1 MSENIKHVLVS
12 GGAGF
17 IGSAL
22 TRRLLA
28 EGKKVT
34 VVDDLSNGK
43 RENVPEE
50 ANFVYF
56 DLTEE
61 QAYSKL
67 EQIPFDAVFHL
78 AAQTSGALSFVDP
91 IADMKSHLPL
101 TFNLLRLCMEKH
113 IARFIYASSTTIYGD
128 PEYLPVDETHPK
140 NPKTYYAVGK
150 NATEEYLSFFGS
162 KGLANTI
169 LRLPNVYGPGQNLK
183 NKDQGMISIY
193 LSYILEGNPILVKG
207 LPDRFRDFIYIDDVV
222 DGWMLAFSQSVAIG
236 KTYNLASGTRST
248 VATVLE
254 KLKEACGRPD
264 YPTEYAEGTLG
275 DQRGMEVDIT
285 QISNELGYAPKIDLS
300 TGLKKMYEVEASR

>member
-28 EGKKVT
+28 EGKEVT

-78 AAQTSGALSFVDP
+78 AAQTSGVLSFVDP

-101 TFNLLRLCMEKH
+101 TFNLLQLCMEKH
-113 IARFIYASSTTIYGD
+113 VARFIYASSTTIYGD

-236 KTYNLASGTRST
+236 KTYNLASGERST

-254 KLKEACGRPD
+254 RLKEACGRPD

-275 DQRGMEVDIT
+275 DQRGMEVDIA
-285 QISNELGYAPKIDLS
+285 QISNELGYAPKVDLS